1 MRVLEP
7 QTQQEESFP
16 RIELGD
22 MLVTNRDTYVCIEVT
37 GLYRF
42 HSMAGKGAYNGTF
55 KSLERLTQSV
65 QVNILRG
72 AQKLYRASEY
82 DMQLIP
88 RPKQCNGVVI
98 ANGVVAVGCMK
109 EEGVLWD

>member
-88 RPKQCNGVVI
+88 RPKQFNGVV
-98 ANGVVAVGCMK
+98 GVVAVQQVQEAGD
-109 EEGVLWD
+109 LWD